1 METFRKIRFIF
12 TRNQKIKIVVISI
25 LICIGA
31 LFELLGVTAILPF
44 VNVAINPDSVNEK
57 WYLRDLYS
65 VLKLES
71 PNIFLTVLA
80 IFLIVIY
87 IVKNI
92 YLTIMNYCIFNF
104 TYNNQRELARKL
116 LNSYLKQPYTFFV
129 KTNSADLIRNIRD
142 DTSMFFDTVL
152 SFMQLSVEVIVSI
165 LLLSYL
171 LVMDKV
177 ITIGV
182 GIFLSISMLA
192 VMKVIKKNIGIKGT
206 ISRESR
212 AGMSKWLMQ
221 TFGGI
226 KETKILERE
235 DYFAKRVDNEYCNF
249 ANSHCVYQTL
259 SYIPKPFMETVC
271 ICGLLGLV
279 AVKLLRGVASEYFIT
294 TLSVFAIAA
303 FRLLPAFNRITGY
316 LSRIMFNKAGV
327 DSVYHDLKEVEQLE
341 ADKKLQEK
349 LSAGASPIEFSKKIE
364 IEGLSFVYPNTEE
377 YVLEDVNIAIEH
389 NKSIAFIGASGSG
402 KTTIADIIM
411 GILTPTK
418 GKILVDGVDIRD
430 NMTSWHSMIGY
441 IPQSIYLMD
450 DTIRNNIAF
459 GIDEDKISDV
469 RIREVLSE
477 AQLLDFVEGLSEGLN
492 TVIGEQGIRLSGG
505 QRQRIGIARALYSN
519 PEVLVLDEAT
529 SALDNDTESAV
540 MDAINSMAGKKTLII
555 IAHRL
560 STIEHCDVVFEVKDS
575 TIKQK

>member
-25 LICIGA
+25 MICIGA

-192 VMKVIKKNIGIKGT
+192 VM
-206 ISRESR
+206 
-212 AGMSKWLMQ
+212 
-221 TFGGI
+221 
-226 KETKILERE
+226 
-235 DYFAKRVDNEYCNF
+235 
-249 ANSHCVYQTL
+249 
-259 SYIPKPFMETVC
+259 
-271 ICGLLGLV
+271 
-279 AVKLLRGVASEYFIT
+279 
-294 TLSVFAIAA
+294 
-303 FRLLPAFNRITGY
+303 
-316 LSRIMFNKAGV
+316 
-327 DSVYHDLKEVEQLE
+327 
-341 ADKKLQEK
+341 
-349 LSAGASPIEFSKKIE
+349 
-364 IEGLSFVYPNTEE
+364 
-377 YVLEDVNIAIEH
+377 
-389 NKSIAFIGASGSG
+389 
-402 KTTIADIIM
+402 
-411 GILTPTK
+411 
-418 GKILVDGVDIRD
+418 
-430 NMTSWHSMIGY
+430 
-441 IPQSIYLMD
+441 
-450 DTIRNNIAF
+450 
-459 GIDEDKISDV
+459 
-469 RIREVLSE
+469 
-477 AQLLDFVEGLSEGLN
+477 
-492 TVIGEQGIRLSGG
+492 
-505 QRQRIGIARALYSN
+505 
-519 PEVLVLDEAT
+519 
-529 SALDNDTESAV
+529 
-540 MDAINSMAGKKTLII
+540 
-555 IAHRL
+555 
-560 STIEHCDVVFEVKDS
+560 
-575 TIKQK
+575 